1 MERPSEVLREEHV
14 VIEHVLGV
22 LDGMAEHLDEK
33 ESVPVKDMD
42 AILEVAVNFA
52 DKCHHA
58 KEERA
63 LFPLLEKY
71 SPEEGKLLAHRLH
84 GDHEAFR
91 HLMGQMREE
100 VPKVG
105 ARDPAATRMFAKN
118 ARTYASL
125 LREHIAQETE
135 KLLPL
140 MDRAIPAKDS
150 ERLAEE
156 FERIEREEVGAGVHE
171 RYEHTVHSLAEKYGH

>member
-14 VIEHVLGV
+14 VIEHLLGV

-33 ESVPVKDMD
+33 EPVPGKDLD

-58 KEERA
+58 KEEKA
-63 LFPLLEKY
+63 LFPLLEKH

-118 ARTYASL
+118 ARTYTSL

-140 MDRAIPAKDS
+140 MDRAIPPADS

-171 RYEHTVHSLAEKYGH
+171 RYEHTIHSLAEKYGH

>member
-1 MERPSEVLREEHV
+1 
-14 VIEHVLGV
+14 
-22 LDGMAEHLDEK
+22 MAEHLDKRET
-33 ESVPVKDMD
+33 VPAKDVN

-58 KEERA
+58 KEEKA
-63 LFPLLEKY
+63 LFPLLERH

-91 HLMGQMREE
+91 HLMGQMREA
-100 VPKVG
+100 VPKVAAG
-105 ARDPAATRMFAKN
+105 DSAATSMFAKN
-118 ARTYASL
+118 VRTYTSL

-140 MDRAIPAKDS
+140 MDRAIPPADS

-156 FERIEREEVGAGVHE
+156 FERIENEEVGAGVHE
-171 RYEHTVHSLAEKYGH
+171 KYEHTVHSLAEKYVG